1 MAEKLEDWLNGEVA
15 ELSKL
20 PVGELSNTFFFRDPL
35 RPTYIDSEHFYSPA
49 DGTILYQKLVMP
61 GAPCCE
67 GIVEIKGK
75 NYTLQDVM
83 GDKDYN
89 KPSLVIGIFMSFY
102 DVHINRIPYSGTIKY
117 NRLEPIESTNK
128 PMLAVEKDILNK
140 VINPNNMDYL
150 KYNERVLNTVYNASL
165 DYTYHIV
172 QIADEDVNVIAP
184 FKQQGDLCTQ
194 NERFSLIRWGSQVD
208 LVLPIDSRYQF
219 ELLLKETMHVNAG
232 LDKLIKIN
240 YAQN

>member
-20 PVGELSNTFFFRDPL
+20 SVGELSNTFFFRDPL

-49 DGTILYQKLVMP
+49 DGTILYQKIVLP

-67 GIVEIKGK
+67 NIVEIKGK

-128 PMLAVEKDILNK
+128 PMLAVEKDILNN

-150 KYNERVLNTVYNASL
+150 KYNERVLNTIYNSFL
-165 DYTYHIV
+165 DYTYYIV
-172 QIADEDVNVIAP
+172 QIADEDINVIAP

-208 LVLPIDSRYQF
+208 LVLPIDNRYQF
-219 ELLLKETMHVNAG
+219 ELLLKETMHINAG

-240 YAQN
+240 YAKN